1 MRLSHAF
8 TLGFLALTFVRAT
21 PVQNQIPLSPSE
33 VFSVHDA
40 PEPQP
45 GPRKLKGRFLH
56 ITDVHPD
63 PFYLTGSDPGERCH
77 RGKGDAGVIGAETS
91 GCDTPFSLV
100 NETFAWIKENLRDE
114 QEADMCE
121 IQEIDFVIWTGDSAR
136 HDNDVNIPRSDS
148 QIFMLNRRITAG
160 MIDVFGKPDNL
171 GDDDPTNDLVVPILN
186 LTNFGAKLASDVIF
200 CDFLLKLV
208 FSIPTLGNNDIFPHN
223 IMTDGPNKITREF
236 SDIWRSFIPQDQYHV
251 FDKGAYFWTQ
261 VIPGTNGK
269 TGLASKGGLSVISLN
284 TIYFFGSNAAVDG
297 CDLKGEP
304 GYEQMEWLKIQ
315 LQLMRDIG
323 MKAILIG
330 HVPPAWTSTKQSWDE
345 TCWKKYVLWSK
356 QYRDVIVGSIYGHMN
371 LDHFMVH
378 DSDELKPPHD
388 DSKRKKKP
396 KKKWSGRSAEEMVA
410 NEMDASEFDEENPVF
425 NVQNAESYLNSLRE
439 AFSYLPTPI
448 GAVGKSD
455 DDDDSYDQNQNA
467 DYSQRIG
474 GRWGERYV
482 LSIVGPSVV
491 PNYFPTLRVIEYN
504 ITGLDDVNVVVGG
517 SNAKPGDDY
526 QALHTTKKKDPSTPD
541 PPSKTTPPGPAYSM
555 QPFTFLGITQY
566 YANLTRI
573 NGRNEK
579 MDNQHLELRDSAEDR
594 TFRYELEYNTRT
606 DKIYKLK
613 DMTVKSYLKLA
624 REIVDATHRGN
635 KKKQGD
641 RDKTNEIDD
650 SAEWEDL
657 EVEDGEEID
666 TEEGGGVEEERRK
679 RGRKSKKRHHYR
691 LKDRIWHTFVKR
703 AFVGTIEGD
712 ELGL

>member
-1 MRLSHAF
+1 MQFSKAF
-8 TLGFLALTFVRAT
+8 TLGFLAAAFVTAT
-21 PVQNQIPLSPSE
+21 PVQNQIVLSPGE
-33 VFSVHDA
+33 VASVHDA
-40 PEPQP
+40 PASQP
-45 GPRKLKGRFLH
+45 EPRKLKGRFLH
-56 ITDVHPD
+56 VTDIHPD
-63 PFYLTGSDPGERCH
+63 PFYLTGSDPSERCH
-77 RGKGDAGVIGAETS
+77 RGKGDAGVLGAETT

-114 QEADMCE
+114 
-121 IQEIDFVIWTGDSAR
+121 IDFVIWTGDSAR
-136 HDNDVNIPRSDS
+136 HDNDANIPRSDS
-148 QIFMLNRRITAG
+148 QIFTLNRRITQG
-160 MIDVFGKPDNL
+160 MVDVFGKPDNL
-171 GDDDPTNDLVVPILN
+171 GDDDPTNDLVVPI
-186 LTNFGAKLASDVIF
+186 
-200 CDFLLKLV
+200 
-208 FSIPTLGNNDIFPHN
+208 IPTLGNNDIFPHN

-236 SDIWRSFIPQDQYHV
+236 SDIWRNFIPQDQYHV

-261 VIPGTNGK
+261 VVPGTNGK
-269 TGLASKGGLSVISLN
+269 MGLASKGGLSVISLN

-388 DSKRKKKP
+388 DSKRKKKKKP
-396 KKKWSGRSAEEMVA
+396 KRKWTGRSAEEMVA
-410 NEMDASEFDEENPVF
+410 PEMDPSEFDEENPVY

-448 GAVGKSD
+448 GVVGKSD
-455 DDDDSYDQNQNA
+455 EEDDPYDENQNA
-467 DYSQRIG
+467 DYSQKIG

-504 ITGLDDVNVVVGG
+504 ITGLDGVNVVVGG
-517 SNAKPGDDY
+517 SNAKPNDDL
-526 QALHTTKKKDPSTPD
+526 QAMRNKDPSTPN
-541 PPSKTTPPGPAYSM
+541 PPSKTAPPGPAYSM

-573 NGRNEK
+573 NGPK
-579 MDNQHLELRDSAEDR
+579 KKADDQHLELRDSTQDR

-624 REIVDATHRGN
+624 REIVDATRRGN
-635 KKKQGD
+635 KKQGD
-641 RDKTNEIDD
+641 KDKTRDIDGSAVECGDLDVNEGCD
-650 SAEWEDL
+650 
-657 EVEDGEEID
+657 
-666 TEEGGGVEEERRK
+666 VEEEKRK
-679 RGRKSKKRHHYR
+679 KRRKSKKHHHK
-691 LKDRIWHTFVKR
+691 LKDHIWHTFVKR

-712 ELGL
+712 ELGM

>member
-1 MRLSHAF
+1 MRLSTAL
-8 TLGFLALTFVRAT
+8 TLGFLAVAFVKAT
-21 PVQNQIPLSPSE
+21 PVQNQTPLGPSE
-33 VFSVHDA
+33 VVSVHDA
-40 PEPQP
+40 PESQP
-45 GPRKLKGRFLH
+45 EPRKLKGRFLH
-56 ITDVHPD
+56 ITDIHPD
-63 PFYLTGSDPGERCH
+63 PFYLAGSDPSERCH
-77 RGKGDAGVIGAETS
+77 RGTGEARVLGAETS

-114 QEADMCE
+114 V
-121 IQEIDFVIWTGDSAR
+121 DFVIWTGDSAR

-148 QIFMLNRRITAG
+148 QIFMLNRRITEG
-160 MIDVFGKPDNL
+160 MINVFGKPDNL
-171 GDDDPTNDLVVPILN
+171 GDDDPTNDLVVPI
-186 LTNFGAKLASDVIF
+186 V
-200 CDFLLKLV
+200 
-208 FSIPTLGNNDIFPHN
+208 PTLGNNDIFPHN

-236 SDIWRSFIPQDQYHV
+236 SDIWRNFIPQDQYHV

-261 VIPGTNGK
+261 VVPGTNGK

-284 TIYFFGSNAAVDG
+284 TIPSYFFGSNAAVDG
-297 CDLKGEP
+297 CDIKGEP
-304 GYEQMEWLKIQ
+304 GYQQMEWLKIQ

-396 KKKWSGRSAEEMVA
+396 KQKSNNPEEMVA
-410 NEMDASEFDEENPVF
+410 YEMDASEFDEENPVF

-448 GAVGKSD
+448 GAVSNSN
-455 DDDDSYDQNQNA
+455 DDDDSFDENQNA

-474 GRWGERYV
+474 GKWGERYV

-504 ITGLDDVNVVVGG
+504 ITGLDDVNVVIGG
-517 SNAKPGDDY
+517 SNAKPDDDFQT
-526 QALHTTKKKDPSTPD
+526 QATKKRDPSTPD
-541 PPSKTTPPGPAYSM
+541 PPSKTAPPGPAYSM
-555 QPFTFLGITQY
+555 QSYTFLGITQY

-573 NGRNEK
+573 NGRKEK
-579 MDNQHLELRDSAEDR
+579 EDNQHLELRDSTEDR
-594 TFRYELEYNTRT
+594 TFRYELEYDTRT

-624 REIVDATHRGN
+624 REIVDATRRGN
-635 KKKQGD
+635 KNKKQGD
-641 RDKTNEIDD
+641 KDKTQDIDD
-650 SAEWEDL
+650 SAEEWEDL
-657 EVEDGEEID
+657 EVEDIEEVD
-666 TEEGGGVEEERRK
+666 VEECGDVEEE
-679 RGRKSKKRHHYR
+679 KKKNKKHHHHK
-691 LKDRIWHTFVKR
+691 LKDRIWHAFVKR

-712 ELGL
+712 EFGV

>member
-1 MRLSHAF
+1 MRLSNAF
-8 TLGFLALTFVRAT
+8 SLGFLAFALVEAT
-21 PVQNQIPLSPSE
+21 PVQNQTPLGPGE
-33 VFSVHDA
+33 VVSVHDA
-40 PEPQP
+40 PESQP
-45 GPRKLKGRFLH
+45 GPRRLKGRFLH
-56 ITDVHPD
+56 ITDIHPD
-63 PFYLTGSDPGERCH
+63 PFYLTGSDTGERCH
-77 RGKGDAGVIGAETS
+77 RGKGDAGVLGAEAS

-114 QEADMCE
+114 
-121 IQEIDFVIWTGDSAR
+121 IDFVIWTGDSAR
-136 HDNDVNIPRSDS
+136 HDNDANIPRSDG

-171 GDDDPTNDLVVPILN
+171 GDDDPTNDLVVPI
-186 LTNFGAKLASDVIF
+186 
-200 CDFLLKLV
+200 
-208 FSIPTLGNNDIFPHN
+208 IPTLGNNDIFPHN

-236 SDIWRSFIPQDQYHV
+236 SDIWRNFIPQDQYHV

-261 VIPGTNGK
+261 VVPGTNGR

-297 CDLKGEP
+297 CDIKGEP
-304 GYEQMEWLKIQ
+304 GYQQMEWLKIQ

-345 TCWKKYVLWSK
+345 TCWRKYVLWSK

-388 DSKRKKKP
+388 DSKRKKKS

-410 NEMDASEFDEENPVF
+410 HEMDASEFDEENPVY

-455 DDDDSYDQNQNA
+455 DDDESYDENQNA
-467 DYSQRIG
+467 DYSQKIG

-482 LSIVGPSVV
+482 LSIVGPSVI

-517 SNAKPGDDY
+517 SNAKPDDDY
-526 QALHTTKKKDPSTPD
+526 LNLLTKKDPSAPD
-541 PPSKTTPPGPAYSM
+541 PPSKTAPPGPAYSM

-566 YANLTRI
+566 FANLTRV
-573 NGRNEK
+573 NGRK
-579 MDNQHLELRDSAEDR
+579 KADNQHLELRDSTEDR
-594 TFRYELEYNTRT
+594 KFRYELEYNTRT

-641 RDKTNEIDD
+641 KDKTKDIDD

-657 EVEDGEEID
+657 EVEDGGEID
-666 TEEGGGVEEERRK
+666 VEDDAEEERRK
-679 RGRKSKKRHHYR
+679 RGRKNKKRHHYK
-691 LKDRIWHTFVKR
+691 LKDRIWHTFVNR

-712 ELGL
+712 ELGS